1 MVASGVSD
9 VKVALSLYQVVLVA
23 LSLWLGISQH
33 GFKRLSDENTNEYVV
48 LATVSSGFLTLGFA
62 GKELGAY
69 LVNVTSSPA
78 IESAVQAVEVFMVLI
93 AMSVIRM
100 FLQYSRDYDANIKN
114 VIKVMF
120 GGLLLYTILYLSTQV
135 F

>member
-1 MVASGVSD
+1 
-9 VKVALSLYQVVLVA
+9 
-23 LSLWLGISQH
+23 
-33 GFKRLSDENTNEYVV
+33 
-48 LATVSSGFLTLGFA
+48 
-62 GKELGAY
+62 
-69 LVNVTSSPA
+69 
-78 IESAVQAVEVFMVLI
+78 MVLI